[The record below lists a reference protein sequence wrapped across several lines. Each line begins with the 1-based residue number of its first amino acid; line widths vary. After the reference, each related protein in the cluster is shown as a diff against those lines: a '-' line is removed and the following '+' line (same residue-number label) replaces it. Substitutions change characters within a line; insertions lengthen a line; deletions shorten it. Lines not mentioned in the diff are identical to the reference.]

1 MEILFT
7 FMSLILVLLAA
18 YFFTKWYAS
27 NQRSRMQASSLQIVD
42 QLTLDRD
49 KRLVI
54 IKIHDQYFT
63 TILSRMGATQLTP
76 IQYTAQ
82 EGSTVHPFQQTV
94 LNAWIAKG
102 GKQDET
108 L

>member
-7 FMSLILVLLAA
+7 FLSLILVLVSA
-18 YFFTKWYAS
+18 YFFTKWYATG
-27 NQRSRMQASSLQIVD
+27 QRSRMQASSLQIVD

-54 IKIHDQYFT
+54 IKIQDQYFT
-63 TILSRMGATQLTP
+63 SILSRMGATQLTP
-76 IQYTAQ
+76 VQYVPQ
-82 EGSTVHPFQQTV
+82 EGSPVHPFQQTV
-94 LNAWIAKG
+94 LNAWMAKG

>member
-7 FMSLILVLLAA
+7 FLSLILVLVAA

-27 NQRSRMQASSLQIVD
+27 GQRSRMQASSLQIVD

-49 KRLVI
+49 KRLVV
-54 IKIHDQYFT
+54 IKIQDQYFT
-63 TILSRMGATQLTP
+63 SILSRMGATQLTP
-76 IQYTAQ
+76 IQYTPQ

-94 LNAWIAKG
+94 LNAWMAKG

>member
-7 FMSLILVLLAA
+7 FLSLILVLVSA

-27 NQRSRMQASSLQIVD
+27 GQRSRMQASSLQIMD

-49 KRLVI
+49 KRLVV
-54 IKIHDQYFT
+54 IKIQDQYFT

-76 IQYTAQ
+76 IQYAPQ
-82 EGSTVHPFQQTV
+82 EGSTVHPFQQSV
-94 LNAWIAKG
+94 LNAWMTKG
-102 GKQDET
+102 GKQDEA

>member
-1 MEILFT
+1 MDILFT
-7 FMSLILVLLAA
+7 FSSLILVLVAA
-18 YFFTKWYAS
+18 YFFTKWYATG
-27 NQRSRMQASSLQIVD
+27 QRKRMSASQLQIVD

-49 KRLVI
+49 KRLVV
-54 IKIHDQYFT
+54 IKIQDQFYT

-76 IQYTAQ
+76 IQYTPQ
-82 EGSTVHPFQQTV
+82 EGMGEHPFHQTV
-94 LNAWIAKG
+94 LNAWMAQG

>member
-7 FMSLILVLLAA
+7 FLSLIIVLVSA

-27 NQRSRMQASSLQIVD
+27 GQRLRMQASSLQIVD

-54 IKIHDQYFT
+54 IKIQDQYYT
-63 TILSRMGATQLTP
+63 SILSRMGATQLTP

-82 EGSTVHPFQQTV
+82 DTVVHPFQQNI
-94 LNAWIAKG
+94 LNAWMAQG
-102 GKQDET
+102 GRKDET